1 MKIINP
7 VLSIIVSSIL
17 ILMLLISPV
26 YAYAEYASDGDGG
39 ESIMGGA
46 VTLYGADVIMLQH
59 LIEVDQISNPGY
71 LKVGE
76 TLVLKNIGTGNY
88 TGPLYAWLPDG
99 AFNVGLAKL
108 EMTSGGQIRPLDVF
122 IVNDNVIGWNDT
134 ILAGSVMTPM
144 YRLQYMVPAEPA
156 GKMTESVTFTKKL
169 KYPTNVNYDYIPST
183 GMPVLVVK
191 LVKSDDMTTSIV
203 NEDGSKIEADFIDV
217 IEGSK
222 TYSWMQPQ
230 FVEVSFVLNRSS
242 IDQSDVSLYLLL
254 LLVIILVIGIPI
266 LRGKTPSVKGL
277 KEKTSKSGPT
287 EEDED
292 IYLEQEDEEYDEE
305 FDEDVETGEDVE
317 ESVSAASV
325 LNTKDL
331 ESFDIDELK
340 STKKALLKVLTELD
354 GDYADGALSEEEYNS
369 IRGKYKQ
376 KVIGIMK
383 QIDVLEEKNK

>member
-1 MKIINP
+1 MKIKNP

-17 ILMLLISPV
+17 TLMLLISPV
-26 YAYAEYASDGDGG
+26 YAYEEYVSDGSGG

-71 LKVGE
+71 FKIGE

-99 AFNVGLAKL
+99 AFNVGLARVG
-108 EMTSGGQIRPLDVF
+108 MSANTPGIPLNVF

-134 ILAGSVMTPM
+134 ILAGSVMIPM
-144 YRLQYMVPAEPA
+144 YQLQYMVPAEPT

-169 KYPTNVNYDYIPST
+169 KYPTNVNYDYIPSS
-183 GMPVLVVK
+183 GMPTLIVK
-191 LVKSDDMTTSIV
+191 LVKSDDLTISIA

-217 IEGSK
+217 LEGSE
-222 TYSWMQPQ
+222 TYNWVQPQ
-230 FVEVSFVLNRSS
+230 FVEVSFILNRSS

-266 LRGKTPSVKGL
+266 LRGKTPSAKGL
-277 KEKTSKSGPT
+277 KEKTSKAKPT
-287 EEDED
+287 KEDED

-305 FDEDVETGEDVE
+305 FDEDIETGEDVE
-317 ESVSAASV
+317 DSVSAASV
-325 LNTKDL
+325 LNTDDL
-331 ESFDIDELK
+331 ERFDEDELK
-340 STKKALLKVLTELD
+340 SANKALLKVLTELD

-369 IRGKYKQ
+369 IRDKYKQ
-376 KVIGIMK
+376 KAIGIIK
-383 QIDVLEEKNK
+383 QIDVLEKKSN